1 MSLFTLSK
9 EAEIEQADDVVLEVY
24 KGGNVVSS
32 LGIDIEGRTV
42 VVSVEITEEDI
53 QGLLVAEAAE
63 VLSAITSHFK
73 GMWALSTHG
82 GFTEKAVAEW
92 LMHGH
97 ETRLPEVLR
106 LLLIDDRDI
115 VQSAMINAAFYR
127 HHMVADQGGE

>member
-1 MSLFTLSK
+1 MSLFTLCK
-9 EAEIEQADDVVLEVY
+9 ETEIEEAQPVRLEICQDGEEVDTFR
-24 KGGNVVSS
+24 
-32 LGIDIEGRTV
+32 IEIEGHKV

-63 VLSAITSHFK
+63 VLSTITSHFK

-92 LMHGH
+92 LMVAN

-106 LLLIDDRDI
+106 LLLIDDRDF
-115 VQSAMINAAFYR
+115 VQSAMINAAIYR
-127 HHMVADQGGE
+127 HQMGTDQGGE